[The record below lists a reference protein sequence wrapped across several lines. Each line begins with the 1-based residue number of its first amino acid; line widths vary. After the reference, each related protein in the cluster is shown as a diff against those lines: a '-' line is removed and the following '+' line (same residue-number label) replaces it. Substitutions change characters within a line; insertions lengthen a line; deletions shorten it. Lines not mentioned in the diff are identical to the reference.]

1 MGIKQ
6 DTFLRE
12 SRRKASDMDHRR
24 KINFSLSQSHKA
36 FREGQLRFSNVEA
49 ARQQAKNV
57 KWKALENLDKY
68 LEEFEKNFT
77 LRGGKVI
84 WAQNAQEAR
93 EAVLKICRDKQ
104 AKKIVKSKSMVTEEI
119 HLNKFLEDNLIEVIE
134 TDLGEY
140 IQQLADEPPYHIVA
154 PAMHKSREDVAQ
166 LFHEKLNVE
175 AGLPPEQLT
184 LVAREKLREEYREA
198 EIGITGVNFILAD
211 IGGVAVTENEGNA
224 RLSTSFPQTHIA
236 ITGIEKLLPSVDDLD
251 LFWPLLAAFGSGQNI
266 TVYNTIFTG
275 HKQKNEP
282 DGPQEMIVIL
292 LDNGRTKVLAD
303 PEAREILYCIRC
315 GSCLNVCPVYQN
327 IGGHTYAT
335 PYSGPIG
342 AVLTPLLEDLG
353 QYKHLSYASS
363 LCGSCTD
370 ACPVRINLHKLLL
383 DNRHKAVV
391 ENYSSRSEKFGWYAW
406 RKASL
411 SRTIMNMAGGN
422 MKNFVIS
429 KLFGKLWG
437 DDRELPVFA
446 PKSFSQLW
454 KERD

>member
-6 DTFLRE
+6 DTFLME
-12 SRRKASDMDHRR
+12 SRQKASDMDHRR

-211 IGGVAVTENEGNA
+211 IGGIAVTENEGNA

-275 HKQKNEP
+275 PKQKNEP

>member
-57 KWKALENLDKY
+57 KWKALENLDKF
-68 LEEFEKNFT
+68 LEEFEKIFS

-84 WAQNAQEAR
+84 WAQNAQVAR

-275 HKQKNEP
+275 PKQKNEP

-429 KLFGKLWG
+429 KLFGRLWG

>member
-275 HKQKNEP
+275 PKQKNEP